1 MVVVE
6 VVAGA
11 SAGRMGEGS
20 VAADCAIMYRSR
32 GASSDDVIEVVYA
45 RNSRSRLQTKLVVY
59 SLVKR

>member
-1 MVVVE
+1 ME
-6 VVAGA
+6 VGAGA

-32 GASSDDVIEVVYA
+32 GASSDDMIGAVYL